1 MAHKH
6 SVYDTDAHL
15 TIVPTSRKII
25 GAERIKLVRGD
36 HNSSRVTF
44 DIPRFVDG
52 HDMAETSIVEIH
64 YINIS
69 ADGKNTNEDVY
80 PADDVQI
87 SPESDDV
94 VIFSWLISNNATKY
108 AGTLSFMLCFKCVTG
123 EVLDYSWRTDTA
135 KGVHVLKSLD
145 CTPSAVEDVTDIL
158 TVWEMKIAD
167 LMGRV
172 ESMEDAMDG
181 KLDKVTTT
189 SEAQRAYIVTQE
201 GNQELK
207 RIVFGSA
214 EAHSIAARDAEG
226 SVAVGTPTNET
237 HAVPLG
243 FADGRYVPIVI
254 PGAGEHVYT
263 VNSKGT
269 HRTFSLGYNDAAWTI
284 AVRDEGGVL
293 KVGAPIH
300 VKDAVP
306 LGFADGRYV
315 PLLES
320 LAGEHGAYIR
330 TREGGHQ
337 LLPIGYGATTPYTL
351 VARTDNGV
359 VRVGEPRAYNDAT
372 TKKFVENA
380 IASAGGTTTE
390 VYWSEVDGGEYIVTD
405 GEYAFGFEFEGS
417 TPSNGQIRYNGVF
430 DRVVWRGGNH
440 DFITVSGNEDGWF
453 ENGVILKF
461 SDAVKGETIILKFRE
476 LPCLV
481 GSVNLRIEVI

>member
-145 CTPSAVEDVTDIL
+145 CTPSAVADITDIL
-158 TVWEMKIAD
+158 TAWEMKIAD

-172 ESMEDAMDG
+172 ESMEDAIDG
-181 KLDKVTTT
+181 KLDKVTDPHWTQRLYGVEVDGT
-189 SEAQRAYIVTQE
+189 QKTHLLRWQPDPYSVAQRGDGGVLHIGTPSGNNDALAVNVGFANEHYVAKVESTYMHTRLYGVNAE
-201 GNQELK
+201 GNKQNMIPYHWTAQQETLAL
-207 RIVFGSA
+207 RTTGGA
-214 EAHSIAARDAEG
+214 L
-226 SVAVGTPTNET
+226 AVGTPIEDS
-237 HAVPLG
+237 HAIPLG
-243 FADGRYVPIVI
+243 FGDGRYVAKVSNPYWSPRLYAIE
-254 PGAGEHVYT
+254 PD
-263 VNSKGT
+263 GT
-269 HRTFSLGYNDAAWTI
+269 QKEVEYSTAPNPYSIAW
-284 AVRDEGGVL
+284 RGN
-293 KVGAPIH
+293 
-300 VKDAVP
+300 
-306 LGFADGRYV
+306 
-315 PLLES
+315 
-320 LAGEHGAYIR
+320 HGA
-330 TREGGHQ
+330 
-337 LLPIGYGATTPYTL
+337 L
-351 VARTDNGV
+351 
-359 VRVGEPRAYNDAT
+359 RVGEPIEKDH
-372 TKKFVENA
+372 
-380 IASAGGTTTE
+380 ASTRKYVDDKGWQSGYVAGAN
-390 VYWSEVDGGEYIVTD
+390 EYIATISTDFSGFVDVPTATAQNVYIPMLGRDSIELLVTVKDAD
-405 GEYAFGFEFEGS
+405 GELHSEYVEIYDLGEGQLNGYSMGRFGLAS
-417 TPSNGQIRYNGVF
+417 TE
-430 DRVVWRGGNH
+430 DA
-440 DFITVSGNEDGWF
+440 SGDLYIN
-453 ENGVILKF
+453 VLASK
-461 SDAVKGETIILKFRE
+461 
-476 LPCLV
+476 
-481 GSVNLRIEVI
+481 